1 MELPQ
6 IRLESTY
13 ARIGIETRDAV
24 VHMEQ
29 SPAELDLQNIPAQ
42 MSIQTKPSKLTID
55 QTLAWEA
62 MNIKST
68 NRMMEDFANDGRNAA
83 LEGVARRAQEGDE
96 LMKIEN
102 GGNPIAQHA
111 KENAARPEKQFNIG
125 FIPPHFSVKINYE
138 PAVVSIDWKLGG
150 VINNTKPNKPVFEY
164 ELFAVDIF
172 VKERNTLDIDFV
184 NVNFNR

>member
-1 MELPQ
+1 MKLPQ

-13 ARIGIETRDAV
+13 AKIGIEARDAV
-24 VHMEQ
+24 VHIEQ
-29 SPAELDLQNIPAQ
+29 PPAELDLQRTPTQ
-42 MSIQTKPSKLTID
+42 MIIQTKPSKLTID

-62 MNIKST
+62 MNVKST

-83 LEGVARRAQEGDE
+83 LEGVARRAQEGDA
-96 LMKIEN
+96 LMEIEN

-138 PAVVSIDWKLGG
+138 PAEVSIDWNIGR
-150 VINNTKPNKPVFEY
+150 VINNTKMNKPIFEY
-164 ELFAVDIF
+164 EPYDVNVYL
-172 VKERNTLDIDFV
+172 KEKNSLDIDFI
-184 NVNFNR
+184 NVNFNK